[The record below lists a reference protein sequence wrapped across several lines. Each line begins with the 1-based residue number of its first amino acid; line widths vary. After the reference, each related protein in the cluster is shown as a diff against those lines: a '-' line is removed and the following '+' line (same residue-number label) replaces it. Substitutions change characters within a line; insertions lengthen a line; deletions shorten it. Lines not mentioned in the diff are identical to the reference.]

1 MAPMQI
7 VELAGF
13 RLPRADLQSGRRRC
27 PPFSAMSINSF
38 EGKTHA
44 ARALQPFAEFDE
56 RRQHF
61 IYRKLLD
68 DVAIDDMQTAG
79 RVQSDKRDTVCVGL
93 ELEID
98 ASRNARPSALVVSST
113 AFRIRLA
120 RPA

>member
-27 PPFSAMSINSF
+27 PPFLPCRS
-38 EGKTHA
+38 T
-44 ARALQPFAEFDE
+44 ALKAKRTPHELSSYLQSSTNAGNIS
-56 RRQHF
+56 

-79 RVQSDKRDTVCVGL
+79 RVPSDKRDAVCVGL

-98 ASRNARPSALVVSST
+98 ASHNARP
-113 AFRIRLA
+113 
-120 RPA
+120 